1 MDREFMEE
9 YYNLKYQDGFMLKA
23 MEMEGRCKDLQEEV
37 MAMEGKMEAIMR
49 REGEECLLFHRK
61 LFVAKG
67 ELDELIMR
75 LAYLQGAEDREK
87 MLK

>member
-23 MEMEGRCKDLQEEV
+23 MEMEGHCKDLQEEV
-37 MAMEGKMEAIMR
+37 MALEGQMEAIMR
-49 REGEECLLFHRK
+49 GEGDECLLLHRK

-87 MLK
+87 MLR

>member
-1 MDREFMEE
+1 MDREFMEG

-23 MEMEGRCKDLQEEV
+23 MELEEHCKSLQEEV
-37 MAMEGKMEAIMR
+37 MALEGQMEAVMR
-49 REGEECLLFHRK
+49 REGEEYLLLHRK

>member
-1 MDREFMEE
+1 MDREFMEG
-9 YYNLKYQDGFMLKA
+9 YYNLKYQDGFMLKV

-49 REGEECLLFHRK
+49 SEGEECLLLHRK

>member
-1 MDREFMEE
+1 MEE

-23 MEMEGRCKDLQEEV
+23 MELEDDCKSLQEEV
-37 MAMEGKMEAIMR
+37 MVMEGQIENVMR
-49 REGEECLLFHRK
+49 EKGEECMLLHRK

-67 ELDELIMR
+67 ELDECVMR